1 MHYLPVVWRL
11 ATSALLL
18 LLHTGHH
25 VTRAQ
30 NNFGNMTEVNRT
42 LVLERTVTVNPTS
55 VKYGETVTIKCNL
68 KVMVGLSN
76 SVYHLWLYQ
85 KSLPVRMAAF
95 HPQSTNEEGYPRELV
110 AHPNGIR
117 CYESNPKNCSGRD
130 IKAVGNRVNNQD
142 GTYSVSLT
150 VTFREVVCCD
160 NDEFYCWF
168 FIFSN
173 DLPPAGFNSSN
184 TVKLSI
190 DCHPKILEQRC
201 YLPVTAQTTAKPN
214 TSLKKS

>member
-117 CYESNPKNCSGRD
+117 CYESNPKSESTRITRTLSVPPASLHTITLLYAHTSTDSTLSFHSIFGATLNFSEVNLSPFCSL
-130 IKAVGNRVNNQD
+130 VQ
-142 GTYSVSLT
+142 SSLLT
-150 VTFREVVCCD
+150 VKT
-160 NDEFYCWF
+160 
-168 FIFSN
+168 
-173 DLPPAGFNSSN
+173 
-184 TVKLSI
+184 
-190 DCHPKILEQRC
+190 
-201 YLPVTAQTTAKPN
+201 QT
-214 TSLKKS
+214 

>member
-1 MHYLPVVWRL
+1 MHNLPVVWRL

-25 VTRAQ
+25 VTKAQ

-117 CYESNPKNCSGRD
+117 CYESNPKSESTRASHAPCLSHQLLCTRSPCFTRT
-130 IKAVGNRVNNQD
+130 RV
-142 GTYSVSLT
+142 LT
-150 VTFREVVCCD
+150 LP
-160 NDEFYCWF
+160 YP
-168 FIFSN
+168 FIPF
-173 DLPPAGFNSSN
+173 L
-184 TVKLSI
+184 VL
-190 DCHPKILEQRC
+190 L
-201 YLPVTAQTTAKPN
+201 
-214 TSLKKS
+214 